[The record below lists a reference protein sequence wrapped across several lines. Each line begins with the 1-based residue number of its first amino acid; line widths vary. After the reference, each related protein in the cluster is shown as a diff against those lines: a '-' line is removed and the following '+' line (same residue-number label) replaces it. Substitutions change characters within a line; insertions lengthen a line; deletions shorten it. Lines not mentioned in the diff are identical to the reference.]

1 MNRTL
6 TQNINRGR
14 EAIDLARHQ
23 GHDTA
28 QWELSLAELERQEM
42 LAWASELADQKLIL
56 ATEICFAETPL
67 RPITITE
74 VSKYAVAHLMFIAK
88 SILEQQAGGWH
99 IWTSEWWTQQ
109 EHAALDSLSALRKA
123 MEISGT

>member
-88 SILEQQAGGWH
+88 SSLEFFSFNRLPNKNLLKELPLPLQKN
-99 IWTSEWWTQQ
+99 
-109 EHAALDSLSALRKA
+109 L
-123 MEISGT
+123 